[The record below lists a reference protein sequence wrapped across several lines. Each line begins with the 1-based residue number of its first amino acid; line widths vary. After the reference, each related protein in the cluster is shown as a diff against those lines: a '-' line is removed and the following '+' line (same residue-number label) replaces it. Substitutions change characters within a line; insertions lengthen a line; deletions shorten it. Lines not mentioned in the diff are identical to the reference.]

1 MCKAYET
8 FHTNDPL
15 IPTHYLREMLG
26 VILTE
31 NSFEFNEL
39 KNYFQTHGV
48 AMDTKTSVSFA
59 NKYMAEIETN
69 LI

>member
-8 FHTNDPL
+8 FHNNDPL
-15 IPTHYLREMLG
+15 IPAHYLREMLG

-31 NSFEFNEL
+31 NSFEFNE

-48 AMDTKTSVSFA
+48 AMETKTSVSFA
-59 NKYMAEIETN
+59 NKYMAEIETF
-69 LI
+69 